1 MRRMPSGI
9 FRPAALCHPALSSTS
24 RMIRPKPASA
34 SRAKVSSKASKNSFD
49 TPLETYQKVSP
60 VAGDAKA
67 VT

>member
-1 MRRMPSGI
+1 MMRD
-9 FRPAALCHPALSSTS
+9 
-24 RMIRPKPASA
+24 KPASA
-34 SRAKVSSKASKNSFD
+34 SLANVSSKAAKNSFD